1 MILSIIELTPSP
13 GKREKVLELLRFC
26 IDRLN
31 TKGGCLGA
39 AVYQASN
46 HDGTILYLERWESTE
61 DFQRYVRSDS
71 YLGILAAIDLAR
83 ELPKIDFLEVS
94 NMKSLELIVALR
106 SGGPSTPLERP
117 NP

>member
-26 IDRLN
+26 IDRLS
-31 TKGGCLGA
+31 TKGGCLDA

-46 HDGTILYLERWESTE
+46 QDGTILYLERWDSSE
-61 DFQRYVRSDS
+61 DFRRYVQSDF
-71 YLGILAAIDLAR
+71 YLGILAAIDLAK
-83 ELPKIDFLEVS
+83 ELPKINFLEVS

-106 SGGPSTPLERP
+106 SGGPSTSLERP
-117 NP
+117 KP

>member
-26 IDRLN
+26 IERLS

-39 AVYQASN
+39 GVYQASN
-46 HDGTILYLERWESTE
+46 QDGTILYLERWDSSE
-61 DFQRYVRSDS
+61 DFRRYVQSDF
-71 YLGILAAIDLAR
+71 YLGILAAIDLAK
-83 ELPKIDFLEVS
+83 ELPKINFLEVS

-106 SGGPSTPLERP
+106 SGGPSTLLERP
-117 NP
+117 KP

>member
-13 GKREKVLELLRFC
+13 GKRDKVLELLRFC
-26 IDRLN
+26 IDGLS

-39 AVYQASN
+39 GVYEASN
-46 HDGTILYLERWESTE
+46 QEGSILYLERWESTE
-61 DFQRYVRSDS
+61 EFRHYVQSDR
-71 YLGILAAIDLAR
+71 YLGVLSAIDLGR

-106 SGGPSTPLERP
+106 TGDPSTPFDQRKR
-117 NP
+117 

>member
-26 IDRLN
+26 IDRLA

-46 HDGTILYLERWESTE
+46 QDGTILYLERWESNE
-61 DFQRYVRSDS
+61 GFRRYVQSDS
-71 YLGILAAIDLAR
+71 YLGILNAIDLAK
-83 ELPKIDFLEVS
+83 EMPEINFLEVS
-94 NMKSLELIVALR
+94 NMKSLELIVSLR
-106 SGGPSTPLERP
+106 SGGRSTPLERP
-117 NP
+117 KP